1 MALGIVAELT
11 TVACKKVLAIALRA
25 ERPAVPTRTVAIV
38 AVGLAKATAVAG
50 SRAGTGDWTESTR
63 ADIR

>member
-25 ERPAVPTRTVAIV
+25 ERPAVPTRTVAII
-38 AVGLAKATAVAG
+38 AVGVAKATTVAG
-50 SRAGTGDWTESTR
+50 GRAGTRDWTESAR